1 MKSINR
7 NILLLGLV
15 SLFTDI
21 SSEMIFP
28 ILPIFLDKFLNAS
41 KTEIGLI
48 EGFAEVTASF
58 LKIFSGI
65 ISDKIGRKKPLIVLG
80 YGISTFSK
88 PLLYF
93 ANSWIFVLFIRVS
106 DRIGKGIRTSP
117 RDALIS
123 AYSTKE
129 ISGKSFGIHRAM
141 DTSGAILG
149 TLLAFLFL
157 FVLGETEGT
166 FRFIFLFS
174 VVPAGIAL
182 FILIF
187 LVKEPK
193 GKIKTKTFEFKK
205 DFKSLPS
212 KFYKFLFIQVLF
224 TLISMN
230 YAFMILK
237 AENIGISIG
246 FIPLAYLVFNISYA
260 LFSYP
265 IGSFSDK
272 FGKIKVMFLVYL
284 IFSFTAFCFTLDYQI
299 FGWLGFILYGIFMA
313 GNETV
318 SRAFISDFSTEKLK
332 GTAYGIYHSII
343 GISSFISLSLAGLV
357 WDMFGANVPFY
368 ISSIVSLILAFVLFF
383 VFRINEIKKE
393 GI

>member
-1 MKSINR
+1 
-7 NILLLGLV
+7 
-15 SLFTDI
+15 
-21 SSEMIFP
+21 MIFP
-28 ILPIFLDKFLNAS
+28 VLPIFLDKFLHAS

-65 ISDKIGRKKPLIVLG
+65 ISDKIGRKKPLIIAG

-123 AYSTKE
+123 AYSTQE

-157 FVLGETEGT
+157 FLLGETEGT

-174 VVPAGIAL
+174 FIPAGIAL

-193 GKIKTKTFEFKK
+193 EKIRAKTLKLKI
-205 DFKSLPS
+205 DFKSLS
-212 KFYKFLFIQVLF
+212 LNFYKFLFIQTLF
-224 TLISMN
+224 TLITMN

-237 AENIGISIG
+237 AENVGISIG
-246 FIPLAYLVFNISYA
+246 FIPLVYLLFNISYA

-265 IGSFSDK
+265 IGNLSDK
-272 FGKIKVMFLVYL
+272 FGKIKVMIFIYL
-284 IFSFTAFCFTLDYQI
+284 LFSVTAFCFTLNLQL
-299 FGWLGFILYGIFMA
+299 FGWIGFVLYGVFMA

-318 SRAFISDFSTEKLK
+318 SRAFISDFSEKELK
-332 GTAYGIYHSII
+332 GTAYGIYHSVI
-343 GISSFISLSLAGLV
+343 GISSFLSLFLAGLI
-357 WDMFGANVPFY
+357 WDNFGANMPFY
-368 ISSIVSLILAFVLFF
+368 ISSIVSLVLALILLLIFKDSFN
-383 VFRINEIKKE
+383 RIKKRA
-393 GI
+393 